1 MWKYS
6 ICCKSSHQPI
16 LCTLKVALLP
26 CSPTKFSLWHASAAL
41 GNPKQLIL
49 FLITFQNLVIFA
61 PWAPPGL
68 LAFSSVATSHLTFAQ
83 NWFPNLVIIWP
94 PGHPV
99 LSWHFDLWLSGILPI
114 RTSGWLVPFFTLA
127 PLCNLVPLSAPWAL
141 SLCGKPTLRALNRLE
156 SIFVAPWLPATS
168 SFHYPSMPW
177 MLHCFK
183 WPLTISLAS

>member
-1 MWKYS
+1 MRTNCTAVARNFPADHSFETCLKNYQFLLQNCTVWKYS

-16 LCTLKVALLP
+16 LCTLKFALLP
-26 CSPTKFSLWHASAAL
+26 CSPTKFSLWHASAAH

-99 LSWHFDLWLSGILPI
+99 LSWHFDFWLSGILPI
-114 RTSGWLVPFFTLA
+114 RTSGWLVPFFT
-127 PLCNLVPLSAPWAL
+127 
-141 SLCGKPTLRALNRLE
+141 
-156 SIFVAPWLPATS
+156 
-168 SFHYPSMPW
+168 
-177 MLHCFK
+177 
-183 WPLTISLAS
+183 